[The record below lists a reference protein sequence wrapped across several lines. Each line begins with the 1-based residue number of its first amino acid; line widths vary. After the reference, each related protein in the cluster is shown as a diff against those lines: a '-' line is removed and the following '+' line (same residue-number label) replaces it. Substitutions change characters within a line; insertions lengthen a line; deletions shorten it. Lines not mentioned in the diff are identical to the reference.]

1 MGNGKKIVL
10 QITASAVFCFLDYI
24 NRYTY
29 IRKEYPMI
37 TYKEYT
43 PTAGIFNNLTDSV
56 GWGTRDENVVT
67 AALKNSL
74 YCLCAFD
81 GDEIIGFARLIGD
94 ETIFLYVQDV
104 MVKPEYQGKGIGRE
118 LVSACIGYIK
128 SQLKEGWRIKIVIV
142 SAKGKEGFYEK
153 FGFQI
158 RPNEN
163 DGAGMQMWCR

>member
-1 MGNGKKIVL
+1 MGYNNSL
-10 QITASAVFCFLDYI
+10 TA
-24 NRYTY
+24 
-29 IRKEYPMI
+29 KEYCQLRAAVQWQPI
-37 TYKEYT
+37 AEDQAQSGLDHSDFVIACRKGQEIVGC
-43 PTAGIFNNLTDSV
+43 ARIFWDKGYIAYL
-56 GWGTRDENVVT
+56 
-67 AALKNSL
+67 A
-74 YCLCAFD
+74 
-81 GDEIIGFARLIGD
+81 
-94 ETIFLYVQDV
+94 DV